1 MFDWCYSEC
10 FIGVILGVG
19 LQGEVLEVTKRL
31 ARNMLLPAGAAVYAS
46 PENLARNE
54 EQREVG
60 AHRARGHTRVGR
72 IIRLNTIN
80 CMQ

>member
-1 MFDWCYSEC
+1 MLDWCYSEC
-10 FIGVILGVG
+10 LIGVILGVG

-60 AHRARGHTRVGR
+60 AGGHTRVGR
-72 IIRLNTIN
+72 IIRVNTIN